1 MKMVAENG
9 VSIRSD
15 KDLNIFTKQKLSLEA
30 KELIKIF
37 AKKEILLRGQRRN
50 LHFIC
55 LGVQMVIL
63 ILKQEKSDL

>member
-37 AKKEILLRGQRRN
+37 AKTGNIVAGAKEESSLYLLG
-50 LHFIC
+50 
-55 LGVQMVIL
+55 G
-63 ILKQEKSDL
+63 SDGDTHIKAGKI

>member
-37 AKKEILLRGQRRN
+37 AKTGNIVAGAKEESSL
-50 LHFIC
+50 IC

-63 ILKQEKSDL
+63 ILKQEII